1 MMNYKEMV
9 KIKNFNE
16 KTPTKEWDDMLL
28 EMAQI
33 GNIYWYLGIQI
44 IPLKKLI

>member
-1 MMNYKEMV
+1 MMNYKDME
-9 KIKNFNE
+9 KIKNFYE

-33 GNIYWYLGIQI
+33 GNINKTTNR
-44 IPLKKLI
+44 PLIKTCLK